1 MAKAKRTNENWERL
15 QEPAEAESL
24 LALGTVYSQY
34 GVTEDAQAQVRKCFV
49 LLSRVSLCVSHA
61 KYMLKNCPMLVA
73 QCRPSH
79 ELHFVVLSFP
89 ALPVYSHLSADS
101 VRIF

>member
-1 MAKAKRTNENWERL
+1 M
-15 QEPAEAESL
+15 
-24 LALGTVYSQY
+24 YSQY
-34 GVTEDAQAQVRKCFV
+34 DVTEDAEAQVRKCFV

-61 KYMLKNCPMLVA
+61 TYMSKNCAMLLA
-73 QCRPSH
+73 QCQPSH

-89 ALPVYSHLSADS
+89 ALPVYSRLSADI